1 MKTLRVLT
9 IIAADQTTQVP
20 TFQQWMGGLMK
31 SIFCNRILMV
41 ALLVGVTVFAATT
54 ITYHLVNTYKFG
66 AAPGDREYFDYITF
80 DPDSRRLYV
89 SHGSE
94 VLVVNAD
101 TGEEEGKISGLKLS
115 HGVAV
120 VPEVG
125 RGFISDGVQGKAIIF
140 DLKTLKVVGEANAA
154 PDADCIIYDPT
165 SKHVFTFNGDSHNAT
180 AIDPST
186 GNVVGTIDLG
196 AGPEFAVADGQGTI
210 YNNLEDKSEVLAI
223 DSRTLKV
230 KSHWP
235 IAPAGAPAP
244 IAMDR
249 DHRRLFVAG
258 REPAMLVVMN
268 ANDGKVIQSFP
279 LSGGADAEVY
289 DSKTG
294 LIFVSTREGWV
305 HIFHEDSPDHYS
317 EAGTVK
323 TKLGAKTMAYDPKTQ
338 RIFVDTAEFGKAP
351 APTKE
356 HPHPRPVPI
365 PGTFHL
371 LVYAP

>member
-41 ALLVGVTVFAATT
+41 ALLVGVTAFAATT
-54 ITYHLVNTYKFG
+54 ITYHLANTYKFG

-115 HGVAV
+115 HGVVV

-140 DLKTLKVVGEANAA
+140 DLKTLKLVGEANAA
-154 PDADCIIYDPT
+154 PDADCIIYDPA

-223 DSRTLKV
+223 DSRSLKV

-279 LSGGADAEVY
+279 ISGGADAEVY

>member
-1 MKTLRVLT
+1 
-9 IIAADQTTQVP
+9 
-20 TFQQWMGGLMK
+20 MK
-31 SIFCNRILMV
+31 SISRL
-41 ALLVGVTVFAATT
+41 ALGATMLATIMLAMTALAATP
-54 ITYHLVNTYKFG
+54 INYHLANTYKFG

-80 DPDSRRLYV
+80 DPDSRRLYL

-101 TGEEEGKISGLKLS
+101 TGKEEGKISGLKQS

-120 VPEVG
+120 VPEAG
-125 RGFISDGVQGKAIIF
+125 RGFISEGAQGKAIIF
-140 DLKTLKVVGEANAA
+140 DLKTLKVVGEAKAA
-154 PDADCIIYDPT
+154 PDADCIIYDPA
-165 SKHVFTFNGDSHNAT
+165 SKHVFTFNGDSNNAT

-186 GNVVGTIDLG
+186 GNVVGTVDLG
-196 AGPEFAVADGQGTI
+196 SGPEFAVADGQGTI
-210 YNNLEDKSEVLAI
+210 YNNLEEKSEVLAI

-230 KSHWP
+230 KAHWP

-268 ANDGKVIQSFP
+268 ADDGKVIQSFP
-279 LSGGADAEVY
+279 ISAGADADVY
-289 DSKTG
+289 DPNTG

-317 EAGTVK
+317 EAGKVK
-323 TKLGAKTMAYDPKTQ
+323 TELGAKTMAYDSKTK
-338 RIFVDTAEFGKAP
+338 RIFVDTAEFAKPP
-351 APTKE
+351 APTTE
-356 HPHPRPVPI
+356 HPHPRSAAI
-365 PGTFHL
+365 PGTFHV
-371 LVYAP
+371 LVYEP

>member
-1 MKTLRVLT
+1 
-9 IIAADQTTQVP
+9 
-20 TFQQWMGGLMK
+20 MK
-31 SIFCNRILMV
+31 SIFCNRIIIGAMMI
-41 ALLVGVTVFAATT
+41 GVTAFAATR
-54 ITYHLVNTYKFG
+54 INYHLANTYKFG

-80 DPDSRRLYV
+80 DPDSRRLYL

-101 TGEEEGKISGLKLS
+101 TGAEEGKISGLKVS

-120 VPEVG
+120 VPELG
-125 RGFISDGVQGKAIIF
+125 RGFISDGAQGKAIIF

-154 PDADCIIYDPT
+154 PDADCIIYDPA

-180 AIDPST
+180 VIDPST
-186 GNVVGTIDLG
+186 GKDVGTVDLG
-196 AGPEFAVADGQGTI
+196 GGPEFAVADGQGTI
-210 YNNLEDKSEVLAI
+210 YNNLEDKSEVVAI
-223 DSRTLKV
+223 DSRSLKV

-268 ANDGKVIQSFP
+268 ADDGKVIQSFP
-279 LSGGADAEVY
+279 ITGGADADVY

-317 EAGTVK
+317 EAGKLK
-323 TKLGAKTMAYDPKTQ
+323 TEFGAKTMAYDPKAE

-351 APTKE
+351 EPTKE
-356 HPHPRPVPI
+356 QPHPRPRAI

>member
-1 MKTLRVLT
+1 
-9 IIAADQTTQVP
+9 
-20 TFQQWMGGLMK
+20 MK
-31 SIFCNRILMV
+31 SIFSNRFRI
-41 ALLVGVTVFAATT
+41 GVTMLGTVMIGVTAFAATT
-54 ITYHLVNTYKFG
+54 ITYHLADTYKFG
-66 AAPGDREYFDYITF
+66 AAPGGREYFDYISF
-80 DPDSRRLYV
+80 DPDSRRLYL

-101 TGEEEGKISGLKLS
+101 TGKEEGKISGLKQS

-125 RGFISDGVQGKAIIF
+125 RGFISDGAQGKAIIF

-154 PDADCIIYDPT
+154 PDADCIIYDPG

-186 GNVVGTIDLG
+186 GNVVGTVDLG
-196 AGPEFAVADGQGTI
+196 GGPEFAVADGRGTI

-223 DSRTLKV
+223 DSQGLKV
-230 KSHWP
+230 KARWP

-249 DHRRLFVAG
+249 EHRRLFVAG

-268 ANDGKVIQSFP
+268 ADDGKVIQSFP
-279 LSGGADAEVY
+279 ISGGADADVY

-317 EAGTVK
+317 EAGKVK
-323 TKLGAKTMAYDPKTQ
+323 TELGAKTMAYDPKTK

-351 APTKE
+351 EPTKE
-356 HPHPRPVPI
+356 HPHPRGATI
-365 PGTFHL
+365 PGSFHV